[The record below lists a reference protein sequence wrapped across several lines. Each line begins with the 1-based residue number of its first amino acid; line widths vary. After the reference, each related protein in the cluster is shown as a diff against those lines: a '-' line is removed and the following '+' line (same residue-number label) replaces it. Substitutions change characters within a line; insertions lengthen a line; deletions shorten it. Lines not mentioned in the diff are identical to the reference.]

1 MARFARRV
9 RKRLGL
15 TRVKFARRIDVPY
28 ETIRKPGHTDRP
40 LIVVTAPALF
50 VVTRIP
56 LRAGRSWCHSM
67 PYRDESLEGV
77 TASTLRRCGS
87 SPGGLAAVE
96 QRIGRDYPRAGGGTG
111 EPGDRQRPCMG
122 LSPRGRGNRYR
133 PASTTQTYG
142 AIPARAGEPLAIDP
156 LKYLRRQRA
165 AGDMRE
171 STCRFTSRTP
181 SASTISLGASPRV
194 RTLRFPTAV
203 CGTLALSTPSR
214 PSSIYRVGAGRPG
227 GRSSSMP

>member
-1 MARFARRV
+1 MAGFARRV

-15 TRVKFARRIDVPY
+15 TRAEFARRIDVPY

-56 LRAGRSWCHSM
+56 LRAGRSWCRSM

-122 LSPRGRGNRYR
+122 LSPRGRGNRPDLLSPFSGWR
-133 PASTTQTYG
+133 
-142 AIPARAGEPLAIDP
+142 AIPARAGEPI
-156 LKYLRRQRA
+156 
-165 AGDMRE
+165 
-171 STCRFTSRTP
+171 
-181 SASTISLGASPRV
+181 SASQHYPNIWGYPR
-194 RTLRFPTAV
+194 AGG
-203 CGTLALSTPSR
+203 GTSSDR
-214 PSSIYRVGAGRPG
+214 PLEIFTTSKSSG
-227 GRSSSMP
+227 